1 MVEPSRWTQII
12 TQDPG
17 HTRRYIQR
25 FRDMEANGHDLW
37 GEARTVDAMAPRNAR
52 ILDAGCGPGRLDGF
66 LHELGHTVVGIDV
79 DPGLIEAAEQ
89 DHPGPTYV
97 VGDLAEMDL
106 PAQGIEANFDVI
118 VSAGNVVGFLAASTR
133 EEVLRRIAKHLAPE
147 GRAIIG
153 YGAGRGYEFSDFFA
167 DAERAGLKLDVALES
182 WDLRPFT
189 SSSQFL
195 VAILSLA

>member
-17 HTRRYIQR
+17 HTQRYIQR

-79 DPGLIEAAEQ
+79 DPGLIEAAEK

-106 PAQGIEANFDVI
+106 PAQGIEANFDII

-153 YGAGRGYEFSDFFA
+153 FGAGRGYEFSDFFA

-195 VAILSLA
+195 VAILSHA

>member
-17 HTRRYIQR
+17 HTQRYIQR
-25 FRDMEANGHDLW
+25 FRDMEANGNDLW

-79 DPGLIEAAEQ
+79 DPGLIEAADQ

-106 PAQGIEANFDVI
+106 PAQGIAANFDII

>member
-1 MVEPSRWTQII
+1 MVDPSRWTQII

-17 HTRRYIQR
+17 HTQRYIQR
-25 FRDMEANGHDLW
+25 FRDMEANGNDLW

-79 DPGLIEAAEQ
+79 DPGLIEAANH

-106 PAQGIEANFDVI
+106 PARGIEANFDVI
-118 VSAGNVVGFLAASTR
+118 VSAGNVVGFLAESTR
-133 EEVLRRIAKHLAPE
+133 EEVLRRIAQHLAPE

-153 YGAGRGYEFSDFFA
+153 YGAGRGYEFPAFFA
-167 DAERAGLKLDVALES
+167 DAEKAGLKLDVAFES

-189 SSSQFL
+189 VQSQFL
-195 VAILSLA
+195 VAVLSRA